1 MAAYVWGNV
10 WHLLLVDRMVGLDA
24 KARDKA
30 NVGLTLGGKGDTL
43 SKLRTARKIERVSGR
58 SNYLRV
64 K

>member
-1 MAAYVWGNV
+1 
-10 WHLLLVDRMVGLDA
+10 MVGLDA

-30 NVGLTLGGKGDTL
+30 NVGLMLGGKGDTL
-43 SKLRTARKIERVSGR
+43 SKLRTVRKIERVSGR